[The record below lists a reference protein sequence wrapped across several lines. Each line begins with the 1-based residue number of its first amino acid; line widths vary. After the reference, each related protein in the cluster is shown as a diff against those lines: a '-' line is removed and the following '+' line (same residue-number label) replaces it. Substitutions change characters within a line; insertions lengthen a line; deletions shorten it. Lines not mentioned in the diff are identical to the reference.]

1 MFPTFA
7 TRSVEPELI
16 DGTDYTA
23 EELLASLADLRRI
36 NRFLGGRRTLLKHLL
51 PMIEVLGRRKCVCST
66 LGLALLTFPSR
77 VAKWARRQVVRSS
90 LSWWTTIGSPRN
102 RLIASHQNT
111 KR

>member
-1 MFPTFA
+1 MSQVIFPTFA

-51 PMIEVLGRRKCVCST
+51 PMIEGLGQKKVRLLD
-66 LGLALLTFPSR
+66 LGTGSADIPIA
-77 VAKWARRQVVRSS
+77 VAKWARRQGCQIEFVVVDNNWLAAEHFPLSS
-90 LSWWTTIGSPRN
+90 
-102 RLIASHQNT
+102 
-111 KR
+111 